1 LAESGILNGKRATTH
16 WSAASRLQARYPAIT
31 VDAESIFLREGNT
44 WTSAGVTAGID
55 LALAMVEDDFGLEVA
70 LEVAR
75 DLLVYLK
82 RPGGQSQVS
91 HHLESQ
97 MTHHPKIR
105 ELQSWIL
112 SHVAENLSVPML
124 AAKVAMSDRNFARVF
139 QRETSASP
147 ADFIEM
153 ARFELARQLIVG
165 NCSSLKLIA
174 CKAGFGSE
182 EKMRRVFRKR
192 LGVTP
197 RAYIESVSTNGM
209 KAIGEKIPAQSHYK
223 LREVH
228 IPHPSAGLA
237 CVD

>member
-1 LAESGILNGKRATTH
+1 MNGKHVTTH
-16 WSAASRLQARYPAIT
+16 WSAADRLQARYPAIT
-31 VDAESIFLREGNT
+31 VDPDSIFIRDGNI

-55 LALAMVEDDFGLEVA
+55 LALAMVEDDFGREVA

-75 DLLVYLK
+75 DLVVYSK
-82 RPGGQSQVS
+82 RPGDQSQLS
-91 HHLESQ
+91 LHLASQ

-105 ELQSWIL
+105 ELQNWIL

-153 ARFELARQLIVG
+153 ARFELARHLVES
-165 NCSSLKLIA
+165 NNSSLKLIA
-174 CKAGFGSE
+174 SRTGFGTE
-182 EKMRRVFRKR
+182 ERMRRVFQKR

-197 RAYIESVSTNGM
+197 RAYSERVSTD
-209 KAIGEKIPAQSHYK
+209 
-223 LREVH
+223 LR
-228 IPHPSAGLA
+228 A
-237 CVD
+237 